1 MTPGYKLLSAEH
13 LQCKASQAVS
23 LLAECTLCPRQ
34 CRVNRLEEQ
43 LGFCRTGR
51 QSVVASAN
59 LHFGEEAPLVGR
71 QGSGTIFFAGCNL
84 GCVFCQNFDISHDT
98 GSGRKVRAEELAEIM
113 LDLQGQGAQNIN
125 LVTPSHVVPQILEAL
140 TVAEPRGLHLPLV
153 YNSSGY
159 DLVQTLRLLDGI
171 VDVYMSDAKFFD
183 SGQAKIYCQAED
195 YPQRAREA
203 IQEMHRQVGD
213 LEMDQEGRAVRGLLV
228 RHLLMP
234 DDLAGSKSWFR
245 FLAQEISPDT
255 YLNIM
260 DQYRPCGQAGDF
272 PELCAPLPQQARDSA
287 VAQARAQGL
296 TRLDP
301 GGQIRLRDLLRFM
314 QD

>member
-1 MTPGYKLLSAEH
+1 MTPGYMHLSAEQ
-13 LQCKASQAVS
+13 LQSKASQAVR

-43 LGFCRTGR
+43 LGFCQTGR
-51 QSVVASAN
+51 EAVVASAH

-84 GCVFCQNFDISHDT
+84 GCIFCQNYDISHDT
-98 GSGRKVRAEELAEIM
+98 GSGRKAQAEELSDIM
-113 LDLQGQGAQNIN
+113 LDLQSQGAQNIN

-140 TVAEPRGLHLPLV
+140 AIAGPRGLHLPLV

-159 DLVQTLRLLDGI
+159 DQVQTLRLLQGI
-171 VDVYMSDAKFFD
+171 VDLYMPDAKFFD
-183 SGQAKIYCQAED
+183 PGPARIYCQAED

-203 IQEMHRQVGD
+203 ILEMHRQVGD
-213 LEMDQEGRAVRGLLV
+213 LELDQENRAVRGLLV

-245 FLAQEISPDT
+245 FLVREISPDT
-255 YLNIM
+255 YVNIM
-260 DQYRPCGQAGDF
+260 DQYRPCGQAGDY
-272 PELCAPLPQQARDSA
+272 PELCTPLPQQARDKA
-287 VAQARAQGL
+287 VAQARAEGL
-296 TRLDP
+296 TRFDP
-301 GGQIRLRDLLRFM
+301 GPQIRLRDLLRFM
-314 QD
+314 QV

>member
-1 MTPGYKLLSAEH
+1 MTPGYTQLSAEQ
-13 LQCKASQAVS
+13 LQLRASRAVS

-34 CRVNRLEEQ
+34 CRVNRLEKQ

-51 QSVVASAN
+51 QAAVASAH

-140 TVAEPRGLHLPLV
+140 AVAGPRGLHLPLV

-159 DLVQTLRLLDGI
+159 DRVQTLHLLEDI
-171 VDVYMSDAKFFD
+171 VDVYMPDSKFYDFGPAKT
-183 SGQAKIYCQAED
+183 YCQAED

-203 IQEMHRQVGD
+203 ILEMHRQVGD

-234 DDLAGSKSWFR
+234 DDLAGSNNWFR
-245 FLAQEISPDT
+245 FLAREVSPDT
-255 YLNIM
+255 YINIM
-260 DQYRPCGQAGDF
+260 DQYRPCGQAEDF
-272 PELCAPLPQQARDSA
+272 PELCAPLSRQARDSA
-287 VAQARAQGL
+287 IAQARAQGL

-301 GGQIRLRDLLRFM
+301 GPQIRIRDLLRFM

>member
-1 MTPGYKLLSAEH
+1 MTPLYMQLSAEQ
-13 LQCKASQAVS
+13 LQLKAARAVS
-23 LLAECTLCPRQ
+23 SLAECTLCPRQ
-34 CRVNRLEEQ
+34 CRVNRLEDQ
-43 LGFCRTGR
+43 SGFCRTGR
-51 QSVVASAN
+51 HAVVASAH

-98 GSGRKVRAEELAEIM
+98 GSGREVRAEKLADIM
-113 LDLQGQGAQNIN
+113 LDLQSQGAQNIN

-140 TVAEPRGLHLPLV
+140 ARAGPNGLHIPLV
-153 YNSSGY
+153 YNTSGY
-159 DLVQTLRLLDGI
+159 DQVQTLRLLEGI
-171 VDVYMSDAKFFD
+171 VDLYMPDAKFFD
-183 SGQAKIYCQAED
+183 SVPARIYCQAED

-203 IQEMHRQVGD
+203 ILEMHRQVGD
-213 LEMDQEGRAVRGLLV
+213 LEMDQEGRAVHGLLV

-245 FLAQEISPDT
+245 FLAREVSPDT

-260 DQYRPCGQAGDF
+260 DQYRPCGQAGDY
-272 PELCAPLPQQARDSA
+272 PELCVPLPQQARESA
-287 VAQARAQGL
+287 AALARTQGL
-296 TRLDP
+296 IRLDP
-301 GGQIRLRDLLRFM
+301 GPRIRLRDLLRFM